1 MQTDGPTE
9 LWGLGAALPAHRA
22 TQDETAV
29 FFSRVARSQPDC
41 PPRFHR
47 YVEAVARRSGIRH
60 RHSVL
65 RDYALRDPEGF
76 TFFPKN
82 WALEPFPTT
91 AARMAQYEV
100 HSVDLAERAARMAVA
115 DAAIA
120 PSDISHLVMTTC
132 TGFFAPGPDVALTER
147 LGLRRDVK
155 RAQVGFMGCYAG
167 VNGIRLADQIV
178 RGEASACV
186 LLVAVELC
194 SLHFQRTPDLETL
207 VPNLLFADGASAAV
221 FGRGGASRAHVV
233 ATRSELYP
241 DSSSMMGWKVG
252 DHGFVMNLSDRV
264 PRRLGEAVRPF
275 VRALRPNGGIANG
288 DIAGWAVHPGGK
300 RILDAVGDALQ
311 LDDDALD
318 ASFGVLRDSGNLSSA
333 TILCVL
339 ERQLAKKRS
348 GLHVA
353 LAFGPGLT
361 MEGVALE
368 VP

>member
-1 MQTDGPTE
+1 MQNDGPTE
-9 LWGLGAALPAHRA
+9 LWGLGSALPAHRV
-22 TQDETAV
+22 TQGETAL
-29 FFSRVARSQPDC
+29 FFSRVARSQPGC
-41 PPRFHR
+41 PPKFHR
-47 YVEAVARRSGIRH
+47 YAAALARRSGICS

-65 RDYALRDPEGF
+65 GDYVLRDPEGF

-91 AARMAQYEV
+91 AARMAQYEI
-100 HSVDLAERAARMAVA
+100 HSVDLAEQAARVAVA
-115 DAAIA
+115 DAAVD
-120 PSDISHLVMTTC
+120 PSRITHLVMTTC

-147 LGLRRDVK
+147 LGLPRHVK

-178 RGEASACV
+178 RGEPSACV

-194 SLHFQRTPDLETL
+194 SLHFQRTPNFETL

-221 FGRGGASRAHVV
+221 FGRGGAPRARVV
-233 ATRSELYP
+233 ATRSELSP
-241 DSSSMMGWKVG
+241 DSSSLMGWKVG

-264 PRRLGEAVRPF
+264 PRCLGTAVPPF
-275 VRALRPNGGIANG
+275 VRALRPQG
-288 DIAGWAVHPGGK
+288 DISGWAVHPGGK
-300 RILDAVGDALQ
+300 RILEAVGDALQ
-311 LDDDALD
+311 LDEDALD
-318 ASFGVLRDSGNLSSA
+318 ASFGVLRDAGNLSSA
-333 TILCVL
+333 TILFVL
-339 ERQLAKKRS
+339 ERQLAKGRA